1 MPYIRTSNNHL
12 GSLGDGFNLTNLQSG
27 EGVSFA
33 QCQAIINHQAPG
45 GLDTQLACASK
56 GWHGNA
62 AWPIPQPQAQP
73 FVAPQQLQL
82 AVQPTIIQ
90 APATPL
96 SPLAI
101 IPNPP
106 SLFEETVNTIP
117 DCSGLDTWIA
127 DNKVLALGVAA
138 VIYFVR

>member
-12 GSLGDGFNLTNLQSG
+12 GSLGDGFNLTNSESG

-45 GLDTQLACASK
+45 GLETQFACASK

-62 AWPIPQPQAQP
+62 AWPIPQPVTAA
-73 FVAPQQLQL
+73 APQQLQL

-90 APATPL
+90 PPATPL
-96 SPLAI
+96 PPLAI
-101 IPNPP
+101 NPVPP

-127 DNKVLALGVAA
+127 DNKVLALGIVAL
-138 VIYFVR
+138 VYFVR